1 MSSYGAVDSA
11 TAGDELT
18 GLRTGQEE
26 GRGYRRRASSSSSSS
41 SSYALTATLVA
52 AAFFGGGLAWSGAP
66 RAAFLIGWGGSG
78 SSSGSSSASSLSNS
92 SSSSAALPVGLRP
105 SPEDGMGFP
114 GIDRADGADPS
125 PVWGPVRQPPFPTNA
140 WYLNLVSH
148 RAADAPDESTRAYT
162 VPYVVDTAPA
172 LDGMAG
178 IRLHWP
184 VVQASPKNVQMVSD
198 GHSGISLGTV
208 DPAVAAG
215 YVVDGDTD
223 LSLLGV
229 SLRWGGGRGTGTK
242 GTKGMTTHIVRGMP
256 YGTVRY
262 HGGALP
268 SLHSYNAPASPPLI
282 DGGTELQ
289 CGVMDEG
296 GGVAANTTAVARSE
310 VLLHFRNSDF
320 TWALFFSRPV
330 ELSCGVSEGDVQV
343 AQFVLSVADTG
354 GGGGGDGGEDDSE
367 PLTVRAALLDQ
378 CTTGKSQL
386 SQHCAEKAQW
396 KDPDGYADLLREKAS
411 VFPVSPKL
419 DIEYPEEGTPSEDRA
434 VRLRIDWDPRSVSDD
449 GASTGARR
457 VRGSGEANELIMFA
471 LPHQQADLEEGA
483 TDHCVPTFHGSTCLV
498 KGSSWA
504 LTEDVSDPISLT
516 AARPPEAA
524 TIPDLAKALV
534 KDIRYH
540 MSDNLLIA
548 AADTYFSGKTL
559 ARLARVIAITSEMRD
574 LAQRP
579 IAELRRVY
587 GDADEADLAASMKA
601 SSASKLPSSEDIH
614 KAVSKL
620 KKAVE
625 VWLQPDA
632 SAPFVF
638 DRSWGGFVNCGC
650 TYQGKGEHGFCNNTF
665 PECPALDDVNEDFGN
680 GFYNG
685 EAHFVINEGH

>member
-1 MSSYGAVDSA
+1 
-11 TAGDELT
+11 
-18 GLRTGQEE
+18 
-26 GRGYRRRASSSSSSS
+26 
-41 SSYALTATLVA
+41 
-52 AAFFGGGLAWSGAP
+52 
-66 RAAFLIGWGGSG
+66 
-78 SSSGSSSASSLSNS
+78 
-92 SSSSAALPVGLRP
+92 
-105 SPEDGMGFP
+105 MGFP

-354 GGGGGDGGEDDSE
+354 GGGGGGGDGGAVSPAEALFGAGAGAGGDPLSAVLPSEWQGAGQLSGKWPSEVSLYQEAALPRLLTRPDD
-367 PLTVRAALLDQ
+367 PTAAWHVQVRLTALDRHKFKLLSLSCCPTKAPPQPRAA
-378 CTTGKSQL
+378 
-386 SQHCAEKAQW
+386 
-396 KDPDGYADLLREKAS
+396 R
-411 VFPVSPKL
+411 
-419 DIEYPEEGTPSEDRA
+419 RA
-434 VRLRIDWDPRSVSDD
+434 R
-449 GASTGARR
+449 ARR
-457 VRGSGEANELIMFA
+457 
-471 LPHQQADLEEGA
+471 
-483 TDHCVPTFHGSTCLV
+483 
-498 KGSSWA
+498 
-504 LTEDVSDPISLT
+504 
-516 AARPPEAA
+516 
-524 TIPDLAKALV
+524 
-534 KDIRYH
+534 
-540 MSDNLLIA
+540 
-548 AADTYFSGKTL
+548 
-559 ARLARVIAITSEMRD
+559 
-574 LAQRP
+574 
-579 IAELRRVY
+579 
-587 GDADEADLAASMKA
+587 
-601 SSASKLPSSEDIH
+601 
-614 KAVSKL
+614 
-620 KKAVE
+620 
-625 VWLQPDA
+625 
-632 SAPFVF
+632 
-638 DRSWGGFVNCGC
+638 
-650 TYQGKGEHGFCNNTF
+650 
-665 PECPALDDVNEDFGN
+665 
-680 GFYNG
+680 
-685 EAHFVINEGH
+685 